1 MEQTER
7 ATKRIHLMDELRGFA
22 VFCMVFYHA
31 FYTLAYL
38 FNLEFGKA
46 LLNFFM
52 PAEPWFAG
60 LFILI
65 AGISSNLSHSN
76 LLRGLKLAGIAA
88 VVTLVTWLVVPAER
102 ILFGILHFLA
112 ICMILFGLI
121 QPHLRRKRPFTWI
134 PTILC
139 ALLYLCTRQVGSRLL
154 GIGPICIPLPD
165 VLYATDWL
173 APLGFHSP
181 NFFSAD
187 YFPLLPWIFV
197 FFAGTSIGRLAVE
210 GRFPAFAYRS
220 RVPFL
225 SWLGRHALVI
235 YVVHQPVIYGI
246 SWLVTMILSSVS

>member
-197 FFAGTSIGRLAVE
+197 FLPEQASAALQSRAFPRLCLPLPRA
-210 GRFPAFAYRS
+210 
-220 RVPFL
+220 FL

>member
-121 QPHLRRKRPFTWI
+121 QPHLLLPATTALGTIRPDGRERGLQAGANVVMPNLSPLGVRKKY
-134 PTILC
+134 
-139 ALLYLCTRQVGSRLL
+139 ALYDGKLCTGEEAAQCIGCLSRRVASVGCR
-154 GIGPICIPLPD
+154 I
-165 VLYATDWL
+165 
-173 APLGFHSP
+173 
-181 NFFSAD
+181 
-187 YFPLLPWIFV
+187 
-197 FFAGTSIGRLAVE
+197 
-210 GRFPAFAYRS
+210 
-220 RVPFL
+220 
-225 SWLGRHALVI
+225 
-235 YVVHQPVIYGI
+235 
-246 SWLVTMILSSVS
+246 VTARGYIIR